1 MSGSN
6 GVRTI
11 AVTSGKG
18 GVGKTTLSVNLS
30 LALAEA
36 GHRTCL
42 FDADLGLANVN
53 VLLGLDVSRTLED
66 ALFGHASLEDIR
78 FQGVHGIDIIPGSSG
93 IQRMADLDPG
103 KVSDLLRSFEA
114 LSAYDFFIMD
124 TAAGIAR
131 NVVAFCLAAR
141 ELILVVAPEPASMT
155 DAYALLKVLHLNGF
169 QGRVEV
175 VVSRCKSI
183 AAAKGFFD
191 GFRKAVREHLGVRT
205 ALLGVVVQDR
215 KVQDAVRRRQPVLR
229 IHPRSNASRCI
240 HHIARSLVQRPP
252 SPASSDLN
260 GFWER
265 FIQLVRSPLNLGG
278 PEPEAGR
285 DKPVPAPAPV
295 DDAPSGGI
303 RPGCFDSITTIARE
317 LGLIRDAL
325 TAMASNGARNTTAG
339 EPPAFVRGEAIHL
352 DFDRFVLQQRAKT
365 KGQPS

>member
-18 GVGKTTLSVNLS
+18 GVGKTTLSVNLA

-66 ALFGHASLEDIR
+66 AFFGNASLEEIR

-169 QGRVEV
+169 EGRVEV
-175 VVSRCKSI
+175 VVSRCKTI
-183 AAAKGFFD
+183 AAAKGFFA
-191 GFRKAVREHLGVRT
+191 GFRKAVREHLGVRI

-215 KVQDAVRRRQPVLR
+215 KVQDAIRRRQPVLR
-229 IHPRSNASRCI
+229 VHPGSNASRCI
-240 HHIARSLVQRPP
+240 HHIARSLAQRSP
-252 SPASSDLN
+252 SLASAGLN
-260 GFWER
+260 GFWKR
-265 FIQLVRSPLNLGG
+265 FIHLIRAPLNLGG
-278 PEPEAGR
+278 REQDAGRGEPEPAPGPQGEA
-285 DKPVPAPAPV
+285 P
-295 DDAPSGGI
+295 
-303 RPGCFDSITTIARE
+303 PGAIPDECFDQITAIARE
-317 LGLIRDAL
+317 LGLIREAL
-325 TAMASNGARNTTAG
+325 TAMASSGTRNPGPG
-339 EPPAFVRGEAIHL
+339 EPPDSVRREAIPL